1 MKIFQVL
8 LSVLCLAS
16 FLGTPAC
23 QKKAEDRPGTGSRR
37 LSVVTS
43 LFPVYDFAR
52 QVAGDKANV
61 VLLLPPGTEPHSF
74 DPRPADIIMLNHGD
88 LFFYTNIYMEPWVQ
102 KILAGISNSHLL
114 AVDTSS
120 GIQLVGR
127 SAAPGPDEEDH
138 AAGMTPS
145 PDRQGVPEKIRQQ
158 RHEHDGMDPHIWL
171 DPEYAIKM
179 VENIRD
185 GFIHKDPENRV
196 FYSDNAA
203 AYIKQLAALDD
214 RYKTSLAGCRKRIFV
229 NGGHFT
235 FGYLARRYGLEY
247 VSAYGLSPNSEPTPG
262 AIAKVTR
269 TLRAN
274 GLKHVFFEELITPR
288 VAETIS
294 RESGAELLMLHGGHN
309 ISKDEFRQGVT
320 FLSLMEANLVNLMIG
335 LQCR

>member
-1 MKIFQVL
+1 MKILQTL
-8 LSVLCLAS
+8 LAVFCLAA
-16 FLGTPAC
+16 FLGTAAC
-23 QKKAEDRPGTGSRR
+23 QKTPENRPGAGSRK

-52 QVAGDKANV
+52 QVARDKADV

-74 DPRPADIIMLNHGD
+74 DPRPGDILTLNHAD
-88 LFFYTNIYMEPWVQ
+88 LFFYTNIYMEPWVR
-102 KILAGISNSHLL
+102 KIITGISNRNLL

-120 GIQLVGR
+120 GIQLTGR
-127 SAAPGPDEEDH
+127 SGAPGHAEEAH
-138 AAGMTPS
+138 ASGDGPSAAAATKES
-145 PDRQGVPEKIRQQ
+145 PDRQGQ
-158 RHEHDGMDPHIWL
+158 EHDAVDPHMWL
-171 DPEYAIKM
+171 DPAYAIKM

-185 GFIHKDPENRV
+185 GFISKDPENRV
-196 FYSDNAA
+196 FYADNAA
-203 AYIKQLAALDD
+203 GYIKQLAALDD
-214 RYKTSLAGCRKRIFV
+214 RYKTSLAGCRKKVFV

-262 AIAKVTR
+262 AMAKVTR
-269 TLRAN
+269 TLRAH
-274 GLKHVFFEELITPR
+274 GLKHIFFEELITPR
-288 VAETIS
+288 VAETLG

-335 LQCR
+335 LQCG